1 VNPVSVAGI
10 AVQGDR
16 LFIARRVPGG
26 DLGGKWEFPGGKAE
40 EGESCEEALIR
51 EFREEF
57 GVTVAAGPCVAS
69 SSFEHRGVVRELRAF
84 LVEFESPG
92 FTLREHSAWKW
103 AGLGEIEK
111 LDFAGSDRKLLP
123 ALKVYLEGNPRI

>member
-1 VNPVSVAGI
+1 VNAVSVAGI
-10 AVQGDR
+10 AVQGNR

-26 DLGGKWEFPGGKAE
+26 DLGEKWEFPGGKAE

-57 GVTVAAGPCVAS
+57 GVTVTVGPCVAS
-69 SSFEHRGVVRELRAF
+69 SSFEHRGVIRKLRAY
-84 LVEFESPG
+84 LIAFENSG
-92 FTLREHSAWKW
+92 FILHEHSVWKW
-103 AGLGEIEK
+103 ADLAEIEK

-123 ALKVYLEGNPRI
+123 ALKVYLEGNPGI